1 MRFFCSEGV
10 VVPKFIFV
18 IGATGSG
25 KSTVSTE
32 MELLIKERGFSV
44 ATLSLDH
51 YYLPKSRLDP
61 NKPKNFDI
69 PEALEQELIIDHLIA
84 LESGKTIARP
94 TYDMEPSDRVP
105 GGEVEFPPQD
115 VIIVEGI
122 FAGEYSRY
130 LKRDTEQL
138 KVYLHSP
145 QLKDNYTRKEE
156 RDSVVRGKSAEHIK
170 AMKSK
175 QMLCL
180 FQYIAPHMTT
190 AHIVIQNEWQPAASS
205 SDGQSKTSMIIDDKL
220 DRLVTFLSSDVSSSL
235 VY

>member
-1 MRFFCSEGV
+1 M
-10 VVPKFIFV
+10 PKFIFV
-18 IGATGSG
+18 TGATGSG

-32 MELLIKERGFSV
+32 MELLIKERGLSV

-61 NKPKNFDI
+61 DKPKNFDV
-69 PEALEQELIIDHLIA
+69 PEALEQELIIEHLIA
-84 LESGKTIARP
+84 LEAGKTIARP
-94 TYDMEPSDRVP
+94 TYDMETSDRIP

-130 LKRDTEQL
+130 LNRDTEQL

-145 QLKDNYTRKEE
+145 QLNDNYTRKEE
-156 RDSVVRGKSAEHIK
+156 RDSVIRKKSPEHIK
-170 AMKSK
+170 AMKSN

-180 FQYIAPHMTT
+180 FKYVAPHMTT
-190 AHIVIQNEWQPAASS
+190 SHIVIHNEWQPAASS
-205 SDGQSKTSMIIDDKL
+205 SDSRSKVPMIIEDKL
-220 DRLVTFLSSDVSSSL
+220 ERLMSFLSSAVSSSL